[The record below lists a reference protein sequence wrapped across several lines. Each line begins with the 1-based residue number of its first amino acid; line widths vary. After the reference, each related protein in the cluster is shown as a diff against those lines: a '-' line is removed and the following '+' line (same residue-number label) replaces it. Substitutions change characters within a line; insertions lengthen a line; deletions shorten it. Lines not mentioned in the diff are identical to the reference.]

1 MKATAAVAAL
11 AALAQE
17 TRLAAFRL
25 LVRQGESGLA
35 AGEIAEALGIAPATL
50 SFHLKELARAG
61 LVHARQQGRFV
72 YYAADFDAMDR
83 LLGFLTANCCAADGG
98 VCAVVPA
105 PPARKRAARRSV
117 TR

>member
-1 MKATAAVAAL
+1 MKTTEAVGAL

-25 LVRQGESGLA
+25 LVRQGASGLA

-50 SFHLKELARAG
+50 SFHLKELAHAG
-61 LVHARQQGRFV
+61 LVRARQEGRFV
-72 YYAADFDAMDR
+72 YYAADFDAMNR
-83 LLGFLTANCCAADGG
+83 LLGFLTENCCAADGG
-98 VCAVVPA
+98 SCAVA
-105 PPARKRAARRSV
+105 PLPVVRRQATRRKV